1 MFGKIRSIVFMAV
14 AAVVAS
20 GCGNQKDSAQ
30 HDDGHALEDAGLDTP
45 TAHDA
50 TSNPDTPQT
59 ADTGHDTAAPDT
71 GPCGQSCAE
80 PTPMCDEHS
89 GECVACMQDAGCGA
103 DSHCDPDTHECVEC
117 YQNDQCGAVCDTST
131 NTCVECLGDGD
142 CTDGKVCETSDNTCV
157 ECLADSDCTDATKA
171 RCDTATNTCKPC
183 TDSTQCAGV
192 AGAGI
197 CDADSGQCVEC
208 TVDDES
214 ACNGKS
220 CDPATNTCTQTDLD
234 SVDACGQCKADS
246 ECHAG
251 YRCIPMKFQG
261 TDLPDGYCL
270 KTVASGCNQPFT
282 GIVDR
287 ASLSGAPADQYC
299 GVVESKTTCKAV
311 LDMINSVE
319 CPNGTDDEC
328 GLPGMSDGQCKTVNG
343 LSNRCS
349 YSCSGNGFCPSGF
362 ACGGATAG
370 DGFCGG

>member
-1 MFGKIRSIVFMAV
+1 MFGKIGSWIALAGICGAMGLFV
-14 AAVVAS
+14 
-20 GCGNQKDSAQ
+20 GCG
-30 HDDGHALEDAGLDTP
+30 GHGKFVDQDAGVTSRDVGET
-45 TAHDA
+45 TVNDA
-50 TSNPDTPQT
+50 TSNSDTDTPQH

-89 GECVACMQDAGCGA
+89 GECVACMQDADCGA

-117 YQNDQCGAVCDTST
+117 YQNDQCGAVCDMST

-220 CDPATNTCTQTDLD
+220 CDPATNTCTQTDVD

-261 TDLPDGYCL
+261 ADLPDGYCL
-270 KTVASGCNQPFT
+270 MVKPTGGCQTNPYPQSI
-282 GIVDR
+282 GRD
-287 ASLSGAPADQYC
+287 SLSGYSGGDYCAPRED
-299 GVVESKTTCKAV
+299 KTTCQAL
-311 LDMINSVE
+311 LDHLSAQLTCTANDNCGVSGLDDGVCVTAFGYCTYDCDFDSE
-319 CPNGTDDEC
+319 CPGKCTS
-328 GLPGMSDGQCKTVNG
+328 GLCERSTN
-343 LSNRCS
+343 
-349 YSCSGNGFCPSGF
+349 
-362 ACGGATAG
+362 
-370 DGFCGG
+370 